1 MDIFKK
7 LLSNFL
13 IFIKLFKA
21 YKLRSILSILGI
33 AFGTFALIV
42 MIAISKGLEEKTKME
57 VEKLGKNPIIVKA
70 GKVFVFRK
78 RSKNITTSTKL
89 KLWQVKRIKQLIPE
103 IVRAI
108 PALTLDYPVRNR
120 GKTIFTT
127 IIGTTTDYYEYR
139 HLKLK
144 DGRFFTKEEEKE
156 GAKVVVLGKK
166 IAEKFFENEN
176 PIGKYIL
183 IFRVPVKVI
192 GVLDEMGTDL
202 AGTDQ
207 DILIYT
213 PLKTAMRRLS
223 NVDYINTIYI
233 QVDREENIPVV
244 KEKLRALL
252 RELHKLKP
260 TDKDDFTILTPDD
273 LLFMQKKAMSIFVIL
288 GLVSA
293 TISFVIGSIG
303 ILSIMILSVYER
315 MEEIG
320 IRRAVGAKKSDIF
333 LQFLSE
339 ATFISLTG
347 GILGVIIGYS
357 LSYLISTL
365 FNIPFV
371 VSTKLLLLAFSVSFI
386 AGILAGI
393 YPSIK
398 ASSMNIISIL
408 RR

>member
-1 MDIFKK
+1 MALLKK
-7 LLSNFL
+7 LVFSFF

-21 YKLRSILSILGI
+21 YKLRSILSILGV

-42 MIAISKGLEEKTKME
+42 MIAISKGLEKKTKME
-57 VEKLGKNPIIVKA
+57 VEKLGKNPIIIKS

-89 KLWQVKRIKQLIPE
+89 KLWQVKRIKNLIPE
-103 IVRAI
+103 IVRII
-108 PALTLDYPVRNR
+108 PALTLDYPVRHK
-120 GKTIFTT
+120 GKTVFTT
-127 IIGTTTDYYEYR
+127 IIGTTKEYSIYR
-139 HLKLK
+139 NLKLK
-144 DGRFFTKEEEKE
+144 EGRFFSKDEEKN

-166 IAEKFFENEN
+166 IAEKFFYNEN
-176 PIGKYIL
+176 PIGKHIL

-192 GVLDEMGTDL
+192 GVLDEMGTNL
-202 AGTDQ
+202 AGADQ

-233 QVDREENIPVV
+233 EVDREENIPVV
-244 KEKLRALL
+244 KKKLRALL

-273 LLFMQKKAMSIFVIL
+273 LIFMQKKAMSIFVIL

-293 TISFVIGSIG
+293 SISFVIGTIG

-320 IRRAVGAKKSDIF
+320 IRRAVGAKRSDIF

-347 GILGVIIGYS
+347 GLLGVGIGFS
-357 LSYLISTL
+357 ISYLISII

-371 VSTKLLLLAFSVSFI
+371 VSAKLLLTAFLVSFI
-386 AGILAGI
+386 SGILAGL

-398 ASSMNIISIL
+398 ASSTNIIEIL

>member
-1 MDIFKK
+1 
-7 LLSNFL
+7 
-13 IFIKLFKA
+13 
-21 YKLRSILSILGI
+21 
-33 AFGTFALIV
+33 
-42 MIAISKGLEEKTKME
+42 
-57 VEKLGKNPIIVKA
+57 
-70 GKVFVFRK
+70 
-78 RSKNITTSTKL
+78 
-89 KLWQVKRIKQLIPE
+89 
-103 IVRAI
+103 
-108 PALTLDYPVRNR
+108 
-120 GKTIFTT
+120 
-127 IIGTTTDYYEYR
+127 
-139 HLKLK
+139 
-144 DGRFFTKEEEKE
+144 
-156 GAKVVVLGKK
+156 
-166 IAEKFFENEN
+166 
-176 PIGKYIL
+176 
-183 IFRVPVKVI
+183 
-192 GVLDEMGTDL
+192 
-202 AGTDQ
+202 
-207 DILIYT
+207 
-213 PLKTAMRRLS
+213 MRRLS

-357 LSYLISTL
+357 LSYLISIL